1 MTHVLFVCTG
11 NTCRSP
17 MAESILKSRQIPG
30 VVVKSAGVFA
40 QDGSGAS
47 ENTKKVLAEQGIEIE
62 HQASMLNENLVN
74 WTNYIL
80 TMTMSHKATVINM
93 FPNAKGKTFTLTE
106 FAGENENSDIIDP
119 FGGTIDVYRYT
130 FQEMNEMISKIL
142 HRIQK

>member
-17 MAESILKSRQIPG
+17 MAESILKSRKIPG

-40 QDGSGAS
+40 HDGSDAS
-47 ENTKKVLAEQGIEIE
+47 ENTKKVLEEQGIEIE
-62 HQASMLNENLVN
+62 HQASMLNEHLVN
-74 WTNYIL
+74 WTSYIL

-93 FPNAKGKTFTLTE
+93 FPTAKGKTFTLRE

-130 FQEMNEMISKIL
+130 FQEMNEIISKIL
-142 HRIQK
+142 HRLQK